1 MSQQLNLTEELARL
15 LCFAGKVAVAIRTY
29 SAYNQDPTDSRK
41 GFAPLDV
48 MWLSDCLH
56 GIEDLGNAVLAG
68 DTARIAL
75 QCTLLTAAYHD
86 YSLDKYPSRPSL
98 ASFERNARWFSLQ
111 EGIDIFEAIS
121 RKVGGWAGGACSGGA
136 PVALESAVAGRSE

>member
-1 MSQQLNLTEELARL
+1 
-15 LCFAGKVAVAIRTY
+15 VAIRTY

-56 GIEDLGNAVLAG
+56 GIEGLGNVVLSG
-68 DTARIAL
+68 DAARIAL
-75 QCTLLTAAYHD
+75 QCELLATTYRD

-98 ASFERNARWFSLQ
+98 ESFERNARWFSLQ
-111 EGIDIFEAIS
+111 EGIDIFEAIL
-121 RKVGGWAGGACSGGA
+121 RKVADPGGATAHSWA
-136 PVALESAVAGRSE
+136 RMA